1 MRNGKAGPNRPKR
14 LRLGSKLRF
23 PLADEARFIKAWF
36 ENPSITG
43 AVSPSGK
50 VLARNMALQV
60 DAASTG
66 PVIELGPGTGPVTQ
80 ALIARGIA
88 EERLVLVEYDA
99 DFCALL
105 ARRYPKALIIQ
116 GDAYHLSKTLA
127 GRVPP
132 AAAIVSSLPLLLR
145 NEAERLDL
153 LADAFGLMQP
163 GAPYVQF
170 TYGLKSPM
178 PLAEGRGFVARRLPP
193 VLLNLPPAHV
203 WVYQA
208 GEAADPRVAASPHFL
223 DRLKQRTRNMRS
235 QIVAR
240 AKKARSVVAG
250 RGK

>member
-1 MRNGKAGPNRPKR
+1 MRHVKASQDRAKRP
-14 LRLGSKLRF
+14 RLGAKLRF

-60 DAASTG
+60 DAGSTG

-80 ALIARGIA
+80 ALIAHGIA

-99 DFCALL
+99 EFCALL
-105 ARRYPKALIIQ
+105 ARRYPKALIIE

-145 NEAERLDL
+145 SGAERLDL

-178 PLAEGRGFVARRLPP
+178 PMAEGRGFVARRLPP
-193 VLLNLPPAHV
+193 VLLNLPPAYV
-203 WVYQA
+203 WVYRA
-208 GEAADPRVAASPHFL
+208 SDKPDSRIAAKPHLL
-223 DRLKQRTRNMRS
+223 DRLKHRTSMMSS

-250 RGK
+250 RTK